1 MAKKSL
7 KIPYPVVCIEWD
19 DHFSTMGWVSPK
31 ELGQKAR
38 AISIGLLVKQNKL
51 NYYLSTTCME
61 GGTVCDPISIM
72 KTAVTSFTNLTE
84 EGETKKPYKTK
95 KDADYNTLD

>member
-19 DHFSTMGWVSPK
+19 DHFSTMGWMNPK

-38 AISIGLLVKQNKL
+38 AVSIGLLVKENKV
-51 NYYLSTTCME
+51 NYYLSTTTME
-61 GGTVCDPISIM
+61 GGVCCDPIAIM

-84 EGETKKPYKTK
+84 PVKPKTK
-95 KDADYNTLD
+95 SKIPDEL